1 MSALL
6 DLSNHLKNAGLNDDE
21 ITALLAKFLEEEAED
36 YLECMKL
43 AKGNPLTALLE
54 VYYAAYGLFIQSPYN
69 ENDMFWINPKRETE
83 IPLEERKSGILD
95 KIIKLQS
102 YDFDFNEDCS
112 EYLNNPNYDRLGNPL
127 ICAGTNFDPYIL
139 EYLINNG
146 YRELLYEPT
155 TPGYYSETVAE
166 TIVNSVYDLKKEA
179 TLSNNLDNSIVED
192 TLNRIIE
199 LTNYR

>member
-6 DLSNHLKNAGLNDDE
+6 DLSNHLKDAGLNDDE

-43 AKGNPLTALLE
+43 SKGNPLTALLE
-54 VYYAAYGLFIQSPYN
+54 VYYAAYGLFIQSPYDKD
-69 ENDMFWINPKRETE
+69 DMFWINSKREIET
-83 IPLEERKSGILD
+83 PLEERQSGILD

-102 YDFDFNEDCS
+102 YGFDFKEDCD
-112 EYLNNPNYDRLGNPL
+112 EYLNNPEYDRLGSPL
-127 ICAGTNFDPYIL
+127 ICVGTNFDPYML

-146 YRELLYEPT
+146 YKELLDEST

-179 TLSNNLDNSIVED
+179 TLSNNLDNSIVD
-192 TLNRIIE
+192 DMLNRITE
-199 LTNYR
+199 LIDYR